1 MTLQEKAL
9 TALAGLLSHGDPLV
23 LAELIEC
30 LTVAGPRARASLL
43 PALEKLLYAEDPGT
57 RAAAAKAITTMEERE
72 SPRVMAVM
80 ADLITEKILPQDL
93 RLEALGRVHER
104 NPAALAKVTPA
115 LIRQLGDPSAD
126 VRRAALELLSQ
137 IIEDTPARLPD
148 RSDDR

>member
-9 TALAGLLSHGDPLV
+9 TALAGLLSPGDPLV

-30 LTVAGPRARASLL
+30 LTAAGPKARASLL